1 MYDSYPSWRVP
12 TSVESCVDDNYLFC
26 PSVVASHNDK
36 KKSLLT
42 DLSTPFSLKAFLSL
56 SRNLTSLFFRFTP
69 RSRVCKLLLGQ
80 RVKCWVPWSSKQ
92 VFQKQISKGYETSVI
107 SLYNGPFLYHQHK
120 KWTALVSV
128 ANVTLLS
135 LVCAWQPCILTHF
148 SVAFPPVMTDHRWQ
162 QVTYDGLEGLSHL
175 IGGVFHS
182 NLREHVS
189 KGRNGMCGELNG
201 NVIPQLTVGMDW
213 PISGASLILD
223 IVTDKSFLKV
233 QFHFNTAK
241 CLIRNIQ
248 HAHVH

>member
-1 MYDSYPSWRVP
+1 MVIQTGFSEADFKGLW
-12 TSVESCVDDNYLFC
+12 
-26 PSVVASHNDK
+26 
-36 KKSLLT
+36 
-42 DLSTPFSLKAFLSL
+42 DL
-56 SRNLTSLFFRFTP
+56 
-69 RSRVCKLLLGQ
+69 CH
-80 RVKCWVPWSSKQ
+80 
-92 VFQKQISKGYETSVI
+92 